1 LAQPQEHKTREH
13 KTPRLVK
20 IADEDKAGYRIVQG
34 FVKELSI
41 KQRFLPADRSVV
53 LMCTFINFKER
64 MSIWKSDGSSHM
76 KNH

>member
-1 LAQPQEHKTREH
+1 MAQPQEHKTREH

-41 KQRFLPADRSVV
+41 KFHDPNKTKV
-53 LMCTFINFKER
+53 LA
-64 MSIWKSDGSSHM
+64 SG
-76 KNH
+76 